1 MTTLYIFFRSFGH
14 RVASKKSTRGEEVT
28 LQTRNQPVQTETIG
42 FVYCPI
48 CTHTVEGTIVST
60 GKTAKVKPGQ
70 KCSRCSASLD
80 PGYIMKLAK
89 AA

>member
-1 MTTLYIFFRSFGH
+1 MKILTQAQK
-14 RVASKKSTRGEEVT
+14 VAPQVEAKA
-28 LQTRNQPVQTETIG
+28 

-48 CTHTVEGTIVST
+48 CTHTVEGVVIHSGRTV
-60 GKTAKVKPGQ
+60 KVKAGQ

-80 PGYIMKLAK
+80 PAFILRVAQ

>member
-1 MTTLYIFFRSFGH
+1 MNI
-14 RVASKKSTRGEEVT
+14 
-28 LQTRNQPVQTETIG
+28 QTRTQAQPPVRQPMIQHEHKA

-48 CTHTVEGTIVST
+48 CTHTVEGIVVAT

-70 KCSRCSASLD
+70 KCSRCSAALD
-80 PGYIMKLAK
+80 PAYIMRMDR

>member
-1 MTTLYIFFRSFGH
+1 MNFQAQPQTVKF
-14 RVASKKSTRGEEVT
+14 EV
-28 LQTRNQPVQTETIG
+28 NA

-48 CTHTVEGTIVST
+48 CTHTVEGIVISN
-60 GKTAKVKPGQ
+60 GKTGKVKPGQ

-80 PGYIMKLAK
+80 PGYVMRLDR

>member
-1 MTTLYIFFRSFGH
+1 MTTTSRP
-14 RVASKKSTRGEEVT
+14 
-28 LQTRNQPVQTETIG
+28 QPVQFEG
-42 FVYCPI
+42 KAFVYCPI
-48 CTHTVEGTIVST
+48 CTHTVEGIVLSN

-80 PGYIMKLAK
+80 AGYIMRLER

>member
-1 MTTLYIFFRSFGH
+1 M
-14 RVASKKSTRGEEVT
+14 
-28 LQTRNQPVQTETIG
+28 NVQTHTHAHKPMPVFESKA

-48 CTHTVEGTIVST
+48 CTHTVEGTVVTS

-70 KCSRCSASLD
+70 KCSRCSAALD
-80 PGYIMKLAK
+80 PAYIMRLDR

>member
-1 MTTLYIFFRSFGH
+1 MNAQ
-14 RVASKKSTRGEEVT
+14 VQVNPQP
-28 LQTRNQPVQTETIG
+28 QTRKVIEAKG

-48 CTHTVEGTIVST
+48 CTHTVEAIVVANGKSAST
-60 GKTAKVKPGQ
+60 KPGQ

-80 PGYIMKLAK
+80 PAYIMRMDR

>member
-1 MTTLYIFFRSFGH
+1 MTYSAH
-14 RVASKKSTRGEEVT
+14 P
-28 LQTRNQPVQTETIG
+28 QTTQIETNA

-48 CTHTVEGTIVST
+48 CTHTVEGTVVSN

-80 PGYIMKLAK
+80 PGYIMRLDK

>member
-1 MTTLYIFFRSFGH
+1 MNPQGQVNPQT
-14 RVASKKSTRGEEVT
+14 KKAV
-28 LQTRNQPVQTETIG
+28 ETKG

-48 CTHTVEGTIVST
+48 CTHTVEAIVVAN
-60 GKTAKVKPGQ
+60 GKSANTKPGQ

-80 PGYIMKLAK
+80 PAYIMRMDR

>member
-1 MTTLYIFFRSFGH
+1 MNVQARFHARP
-14 RVASKKSTRGEEVT
+14 VT
-28 LQTRNQPVQTETIG
+28 HSETKA

-48 CTHTVEGTIVST
+48 CTHTVEATVVAA

-70 KCSRCSASLD
+70 KCSRCSAALD
-80 PGYIMKLAK
+80 PAYVMKVDR

>member
-1 MTTLYIFFRSFGH
+1 MNI
-14 RVASKKSTRGEEVT
+14 
-28 LQTRNQPVQTETIG
+28 QTRTQAQPLVPQPMRQSETKA

-48 CTHTVEGTIVST
+48 CTHTVEGIVVAA

-70 KCSRCSASLD
+70 KCSRCSAALD
-80 PGYIMKLAK
+80 PAYIMRMDR